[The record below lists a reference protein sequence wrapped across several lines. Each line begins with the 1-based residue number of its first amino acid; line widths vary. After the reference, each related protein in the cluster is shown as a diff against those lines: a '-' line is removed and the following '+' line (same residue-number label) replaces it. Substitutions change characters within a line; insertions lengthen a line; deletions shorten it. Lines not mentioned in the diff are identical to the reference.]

1 MNELLPIFID
11 HGILGIIV
19 LFAGYWIKIQN
30 REAKKEREGLQSRIF
45 DLIEKTNQFDAKTG
59 HELKE
64 LRNDVNRLTD
74 RLDPGKRR

>member
-1 MNELLPIFID
+1 MNEFLPIFID

-30 REAKKEREGLQSRIF
+30 REAKKEREMLQDKLF

-59 HELKE
+59 HVLTE
-64 LRNDVNRLTD
+64 LRADVNRLID
-74 RLDPGKRR
+74 RIEGRKQ

>member
-1 MNELLPIFID
+1 MNDLLPIFID
-11 HGILGIIV
+11 HGILGVIV
-19 LFAGYWIKIQN
+19 LFARYWIKIQN

-64 LRNDVNRLTD
+64 MRDDLRRV
-74 RLDPGKRR
+74 LDTLEGRKR

>member
-30 REAKKEREGLQSRIF
+30 REAKKEREALQARLF
-45 DLIEKTNQFDAKTG
+45 DLIEKTNQFDSKTG
-59 HELKE
+59 HVLTE
-64 LRNDVNRLTD
+64 LRADVNRLID
-74 RLDPGKRR
+74 RIEGRKS

>member
-1 MNELLPIFID
+1 MNDLLPIFID
-11 HGILGIIV
+11 HGILGVIV

-64 LRNDVNRLTD
+64 MRDDLRRV
-74 RLDPGKRR
+74 LDTLEGRKR

>member
-1 MNELLPIFID
+1 MNDLLPIFID
-11 HGILGIIV
+11 HGILGVIV

-64 LRNDVNRLTD
+64 MRDELRRV
-74 RLDPGKRR
+74 LDTLEGRKR